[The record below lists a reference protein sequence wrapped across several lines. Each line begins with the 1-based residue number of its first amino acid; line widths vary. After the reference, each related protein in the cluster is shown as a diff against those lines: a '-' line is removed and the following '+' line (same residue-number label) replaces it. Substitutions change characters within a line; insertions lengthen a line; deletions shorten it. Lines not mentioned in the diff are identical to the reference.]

1 MTEERHNRRAL
12 KRQVSQILTSD
23 NWEER
28 LDELIRLPVTQV
40 INILIA
46 SLCESNETIKWRV
59 VTATGIAVSRL
70 ADDNLESARIIL
82 RRLMWSLNSESGGIG
97 WGAPEAIAEI
107 MACHNALAGE
117 FARIFTSY
125 ATPDG
130 DNFLELPALQ
140 RGVLWGLGR
149 LSQVRPE
156 MVSDVAAALP
166 FFLASGDATVRGL
179 GAWTAGILKR
189 TEVRTYIEKLLDDST
204 EIRIYIDRTLRK
216 LRVGKLADEALKRID
231 AGE

>member
-1 MTEERHNRRAL
+1 MTERKHSRRAS
-12 KRQVSQILTSD
+12 KRQVSEILTSD

-28 LDELIRLPVTQV
+28 LDELTRLPVMQV
-40 INILIA
+40 INTLIA
-46 SLCESNETIKWRV
+46 SLCDSDETIKWRV
-59 VTATGIAVSRL
+59 ITATGIVVSRL

-97 WGAPEAIAEI
+97 WGAPEAMAEI
-107 MACHNALAGE
+107 MACHNTLAHE

-125 ATPDG
+125 AIPDG

-156 MVSDVAAALP
+156 LVSDATAALP
-166 FFLASGDATVRGL
+166 FFLASDDATVRGL

-189 TEVRTYIEKLLDDST
+189 TEVRTYLEKLLDDGI
-204 EIRIYIDRTLRK
+204 EIRIYIDRTLQK
-216 LRVGKLADEALKRID
+216 LRVGELADEALKRID
-231 AGE
+231 AG